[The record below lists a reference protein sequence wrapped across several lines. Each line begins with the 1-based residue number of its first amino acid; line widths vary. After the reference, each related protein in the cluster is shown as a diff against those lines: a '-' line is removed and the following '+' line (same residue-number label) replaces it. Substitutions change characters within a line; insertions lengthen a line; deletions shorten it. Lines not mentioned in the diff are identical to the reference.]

1 MGEPNRGHA
10 LLLPAEH
17 IGWRETTWGTETSKY
32 PEENK
37 STEIP
42 VVAASEPGSSLNPC
56 MRSSVRALLHVGLWD
71 HLFYEPYLIVVVT
84 KFRYSQTVWKGRPKR
99 VKAL

>member
-1 MGEPNRGHA
+1 MGEHNRGHA

-42 VVAASEPGSSLNPC
+42 EVAASEPGTSLNPC
-56 MRSSVRALLHVGLWD
+56 MCKRKGVAACGVVGSSFL
-71 HLFYEPYLIVVVT
+71 
-84 KFRYSQTVWKGRPKR
+84 
-99 VKAL
+99 